1 MKRLIY
7 RYLYGTYY
15 WLDNRLWSGPNTYA
29 SIRSIS
35 DDLVI
40 VFGLTKKQTKW
51 YLKSWCKRNPK
62 FDFNKA
68 WKDVIKLNVK
78 SVEVRPMQAPIC
90 GTQYLDAGYVYAPY
104 IPVLQTPKVVEWD
117 HAIPDRLVSRY
128 TTRYVNPNYFR

>member
-78 SVEVRPMQAPIC
+78 SVEVLGETRTLRASW
-90 GTQYLDAGYVYAPY
+90 
-104 IPVLQTPKVVEWD
+104 TPELAFELECLHNMDVE
-117 HAIPDRLVSRY
+117 AEL
-128 TTRYVNPNYFR
+128 TALL